1 MAPVAPIERSSILI
15 LHGRY
20 PHVENRTSGPFHG
33 TPEDAIQHI
42 FGATMG
48 LAELQARRC
57 NGNFS
62 QVSNLMTTSLFRLQS
77 VDRIPF
83 AKCGLFR
90 RVQWSEDSPFHRRSR
105 RGCAF
110 RADPAV
116 CADPDSN
123 SA

>member
-48 LAELQARRC
+48 LAELQ
-57 NGNFS
+57 
-62 QVSNLMTTSLFRLQS
+62 
-77 VDRIPF
+77 
-83 AKCGLFR
+83 
-90 RVQWSEDSPFHRRSR
+90 
-105 RGCAF
+105 
-110 RADPAV
+110 RADVMATFPK
-116 CADPDSN
+116 SRIL
-123 SA
+123 